1 MKNSDQRNTF
11 YPANGKQFCIH
22 SYRKNAP
29 KKKVWNKNFHFLKII
44 EMSFSFFS
52 KHSSFG
58 KINCF
63 FLHQSCPNQ
72 IFSVLQ
78 KVFFPII
85 LETNFGGRQNF
96 ELNLFSQDTRNFSL
110 FFQTHSKFYFM
121 LWKSKNKNTNLPDEM
136 KLFDLFIFYF
146 LKNRKFC
153 KHLSFSKTNSCFFE
167 LHKKSDFVFSKSF
180 CLEHT
185 KLLAWKK
192 LGALEKNFR
201 FQKLI
206 HSVC

>member
-1 MKNSDQRNTF
+1 MPKQIWVHQPNSIFFSFSKIKFFNFMKNSDQRNTF

-85 LETNFGGRQNF
+85 LEKQFWRKTKFWIKSI
-96 ELNLFSQDTRNFSL
+96 FSRY
-110 FFQTHSKFYFM
+110 SKF
-121 LWKSKNKNTNLPDEM
+121 L
-136 KLFDLFIFYF
+136 
-146 LKNRKFC
+146 
-153 KHLSFSKTNSCFFE
+153 
-167 LHKKSDFVFSKSF
+167 FVFSNT
-180 CLEHT
+180 L
-185 KLLAWKK
+185 
-192 LGALEKNFR
+192 
-201 FQKLI
+201 
-206 HSVC
+206 